1 MLKDI
6 AAAQRSSPRKEE
18 EVVRYA
24 AVVKEIADVT
34 IAVMEWIYIDST
46 WCQNP
51 IYILVIIKTLY
62 LCSVKEPF
70 PQCHFGSDGQFHTVR
85 VLYGGDYTKV
95 CGTKVGTNEIGRGDD
110 PGKQRRSEWVVN

>member
-18 EVVRYA
+18 EVVRHA

-46 WCQNP
+46 WVSESDIHSNNKNTLPLLGQ
-51 IYILVIIKTLY
+51 KTI
-62 LCSVKEPF
+62 S
-70 PQCHFGSDGQFHTVR
+70 TVP
-85 VLYGGDYTKV
+85 L
-95 CGTKVGTNEIGRGDD
+95 
-110 PGKQRRSEWVVN
+110 W

>member
-34 IAVMEWIYIDST
+34 IAAMEWVYIDST
-46 WCQNP
+46 WVSESDIHISNN
-51 IYILVIIKTLY
+51 KNTLP
-62 LCSVKEPF
+62 LL
-70 PQCHFGSDGQFHTVR
+70 GQRTISTVP
-85 VLYGGDYTKV
+85 L
-95 CGTKVGTNEIGRGDD
+95 
-110 PGKQRRSEWVVN
+110 W